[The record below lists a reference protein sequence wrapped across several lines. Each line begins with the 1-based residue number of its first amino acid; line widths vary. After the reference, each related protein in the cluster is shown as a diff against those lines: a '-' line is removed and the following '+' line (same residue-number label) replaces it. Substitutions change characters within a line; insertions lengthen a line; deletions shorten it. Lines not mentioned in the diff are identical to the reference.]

1 MKKLLALAPYR
12 NQMFFTGLFL
22 VIAVLFMTIGFWK
35 TLVLFFFTGI
45 GLLIGTMQ
53 DEKRSISSILATIQ
67 AFFER

>member
-1 MKKLLALAPYR
+1 M
-12 NQMFFTGLFL
+12 
-22 VIAVLFMTIGFWK
+22 IAVLFMTIGFWK

-45 GLLIGTMQ
+45 GLSIGTMQ